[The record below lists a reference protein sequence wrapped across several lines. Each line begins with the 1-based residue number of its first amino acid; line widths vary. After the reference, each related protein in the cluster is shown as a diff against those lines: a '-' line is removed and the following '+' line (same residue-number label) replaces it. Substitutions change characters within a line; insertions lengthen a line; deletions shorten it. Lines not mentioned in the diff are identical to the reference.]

1 MLAPLAFLIAAQSLN
16 PDAVVIVGQSLANGS
31 ASTAVTDSQV
41 GSSSVFSANL
51 SSETKNCGAAGSVNS
66 TGTLELAPSGAS
78 ALVENTGLN
87 TEKPRAALAAYYY
100 GATGRSLTPIQAACG
115 GGSYAQMKKGQTA
128 FTWLEYLLE
137 SYGARVRAERVI
149 ASVAIHGEQDRTL
162 GTSTAT
168 YKAALVEWQSDIQNK
183 VRGVTESGAVAV
195 VPLLVSQTSSSCTGT
210 PSSLIVAAQY
220 EAFKENS
227 STVILVQPTYP
238 LTHNADDVH
247 LVASSYQIMG
257 AQFGKVVVELS
268 QGRTWLPFYPVAV
281 SMEGAVITVQ
291 MHVPHPPIVR
301 DTTLVESATSDGF
314 SYTCASSPPA
324 ISSVDCTGECVWNL
338 CSCVITLAS
347 VPGAPCLAG
356 DSIRYAWPTTSCTD
370 PGPVLG
376 ARGNY
381 RDSDTAEWQGAALYN
396 WLVHFEES
404 VP

>member
-1 MLAPLAFLIAAQSLN
+1 MLTSLAFLIAAQTLN

-31 ASTAVTDSQV
+31 GGAAITVSPV
-41 GSSSVFSANL
+41 GSSSVFTANL
-51 SSETKNCGAAGSVNS
+51 SADTKNCGAAGPVWS
-66 TGTLELAPSGAS
+66 TGTLDMVPSGAS
-78 ALVENTGLN
+78 ALVENTGIN

-100 GATGRSLTPIQAACG
+100 LATGRSITPIQSTCG
-115 GGSYAQMKKGQTA
+115 GGSYAAMKKGQTA
-128 FTWLEYLLE
+128 FTWLEHLLE
-137 SYGARVRAERVI
+137 AYGARTRAERVI
-149 ASVAIHGEQDRTL
+149 ASVTIHGEQDKTN
-162 GTSTAT
+162 GTTTDA

-183 VRGVTESGAVAV
+183 VRGVTESGASAS
-195 VPLLVSQTSSSCTGT
+195 VPMLFNQTSSSCKA
-210 PSSLIVAAQY
+210 PHSSLIVAAQY
-220 EAFKENS
+220 LAFKENS
-227 STVILVQPTYP
+227 SSLILVQPTYP
-238 LTHNADDVH
+238 LTHHDDDVH

-301 DTTLVESATSDGF
+301 DTTLVESATGDGF

-324 ISSVDCTGECVWNL
+324 ISSVDCTGECAGNL
-338 CSCVITLAS
+338 CNCVITLAS
-347 VPGAPCLAG
+347 VPGAPCLSG

-381 RDSDTAEWQGAALYN
+381 RDSDTAEWQGTALYN

>member
-31 ASTAVTDSQV
+31 ASTAVTTAQV
-41 GSSSVFSANL
+41 GASSVFSANL

-66 TGTLELAPSGAS
+66 TGTLELAPSSAS

-115 GGSYAQMKKGQTA
+115 GGSYAQLKRGQTA

-137 SYGARVRAERVI
+137 SYGARVRLERVI

-162 GTSTAT
+162 GTSTET

-183 VRGVTESGAVAV
+183 VRGVTESGADVV
-195 VPLLVSQTSSSCTGT
+195 VPLLISQTSSSCTGT

-227 STVILVQPTYP
+227 ATVILVQPTYP

-301 DTTLVESATSDGF
+301 DTTLVESATADGF
-314 SYTCASSPPA
+314 SYTCSSSPPA
-324 ISSVDCTGECVWNL
+324 ISSVDCTGECVGSL
-338 CSCVITLAS
+338 CSCVITLAG
-347 VPGAPCLAG
+347 VPGASCLSG

-381 RDSDTAEWQGAALYN
+381 HDSDTAEWQGSALYN